1 MLTRLK
7 FLGAAAIAAVLMAVP
22 AQAAPVIDFGH
33 IGQGGTITWDGSN
46 YVGSNIP
53 ISLVAIADATQ
64 NNGTYSVTGATTIG
78 TNHFGTLNFD
88 THADNNFVS
97 ISGCIPQLGVGG
109 LDANGNCTPV
119 MLMQGTFTTFDPD
132 NNRGLQSAIGPD
144 IKGAELLQAI
154 NFPATM
160 PWEFFGF
167 STTTQPMT
175 IGGTGIPISTDITNT
190 AVPEPATMMLLGT
203 GLLAAFRARRRQA

>member
-1 MLTRLK
+1 
-7 FLGAAAIAAVLMAVP
+7 VP

-53 ISLVAIADATQ
+53 ISQVAIADATQ
-64 NNGTYSVTGATTIG
+64 NNGTYAVSGSTTIG
-78 TNHFGTLNFD
+78 SNSYGTLSFD
-88 THADNNFVS
+88 THSGTNFVS
-97 ISGCIPQLGVGG
+97 IFGCIAALGVGTDG
-109 LDANGNCTPV
+109 GSCAPV
-119 MLMQGTFTTFDPD
+119 MLMQGTFTSFIPN
-132 NNRGLQSAIGPD
+132 NNRGLQGAVGPD
-144 IKGAELLQAI
+144 IKGAELLEAI
-154 NFPATM
+154 NYTAAL

-167 STTTQPMT
+167 STTTQAMT
-175 IGGTGIPISTDITNT
+175 VGGTGIPISTDITNT